1 MMTSGLRDLTA
12 LMATLGILACVAVPV
27 LAQGD
32 KAGAARPA
40 PSGVVSP
47 QDPAIALELG
57 KGTLIRLRRPAA
69 TVFVANPDTAD
80 VQVKSPGLIYVF
92 AKAPGETVIYAVD
105 EHEQPLFSSTIRVTQ
120 NLSRLRAGLHAL
132 MPDEPVQVTAL
143 DGAIVLS
150 GRVSSAAQAE
160 DARGFAQVFADQSKT
175 GSVVNHLTVAAPSQV
190 NLRVRIVEVDRSTL
204 RELGVNWGGA
214 TNRALKFAT
223 NNPVTQ
229 TDNLFRNTLT
239 AIIPGGTKIDAIIDA
254 LGQEGLITVLAE
266 PNLTALSGQTASFLA
281 GGEFPIPISQQINNG
296 VPNITVEFKK
306 YGVALDFTPT
316 ILDANRINLHVRP
329 EVSELTDTG
338 AVQLGDFNIP
348 ALTVRRAETT
358 VELGSGEGFAIAG
371 LLQSDTKLDVSKIPG
386 LGDVPVLGAL
396 FRSDRFRR
404 NETELAILVTPYI
417 VRPAAAL
424 ALAGPS
430 DLSSS
435 VTRGR
440 SPAEQKLIGP
450 AGFALD

>member
-1 MMTSGLRDLTA
+1 MMTSGLRNLTA
-12 LMATLGILACVAVPV
+12 LMATMGILACAAAPV
-27 LAQGD
+27 WAKGD
-32 KAGAARPA
+32 ATAAGRPA
-40 PSGVVSP
+40 RNGVVMP

-57 KGTLIRLRRPAA
+57 KGTLIRLKRPAA

-92 AKAPGETVIYAVD
+92 AKAPGETVLYAVD

-120 NLSRLRAGLHAL
+120 NLSRLREGLHAL
-132 MPDEPVQVTAL
+132 MPDEPVQITAL

-160 DARGFAQVFADQSKT
+160 DARAFAQVFANQSKT
-175 GSVVNHLTVAAPSQV
+175 GSVVSHLTVVAPNQV

-204 RELGVNWGGA
+204 RELGVNWEGA
-214 TNRALKFAT
+214 AGRAFKFVT

-229 TDNLFRNTLT
+229 TDNLFRNTI
-239 AIIPGGTKIDAIIDA
+239 AAVIPGGTKIDAIIDA
-254 LGQEGLITVLAE
+254 LGQEGLVTVLAE

-281 GGEFPIPISQQINNG
+281 GGEFPIPISQQVNAG
-296 VPNITVEFKK
+296 VANITVEFKK

-329 EVSELTDTG
+329 EVSQLTDVG
-338 AVQLGDFNIP
+338 AVQLGNFNIP

-371 LLQSDTKLDVSKIPG
+371 LLQNDTRIDVSKIPG

-430 DLSSS
+430 DPASS
-435 VTRGR
+435 VTHGH
-440 SPAEQKLIGP
+440 SPAGQRLIGP